1 MSSQPKH
8 EMSYHFER
16 AQGHVINLWNDHHK
30 PCVLFYIDPKYR
42 KPMIFAPDN
51 IKVKIEE
58 YFETDPGLM
67 KAFEDDAET
76 MNLDF
81 SDKDY
86 HPRPSKQNFN
96 RARGNLR
103 PSKLPFPLKY
113 CNHEELR
120 TYLGIELLQHH
131 NRG

>member
-1 MSSQPKH
+1 MTIISPASSEQ
-8 EMSYHFER
+8 
-16 AQGHVINLWNDHHK
+16 
-30 PCVLFYIDPKYR
+30 YR
-42 KPMIFAPDN
+42 N

-76 MNLDF
+76 MNLNF

-96 RARGNLR
+96 R
-103 PSKLPFPLKY
+103 
-113 CNHEELR
+113 
-120 TYLGIELLQHH
+120 
-131 NRG
+131 